1 MGGSDVARGTQQGGE
16 GRECRFV
23 SIGKEMKQNVENLK
37 RDFLLCAAEENL
49 RFKVGDQVQA
59 QVGGW
64 KNATIIKTWDDG
76 NCYRL

>member
-1 MGGSDVARGTQQGGE
+1 MAGSDVARGTQQGGE

-23 SIGKEMKQNVENLK
+23 FIGKEMKQNAENLK
-37 RDFLLCAAEENL
+37 CDFLLCAAEENL
-49 RFKVGDQVQA
+49 RFKMSDQVRA

>member
-1 MGGSDVARGTQQGGE
+1 MRVARSRAE
-16 GRECRFV
+16 KDA
-23 SIGKEMKQNVENLK
+23 SADK

>member
-1 MGGSDVARGTQQGGE
+1 MCVHRQGDE
-16 GRECRFV
+16 A
-23 SIGKEMKQNVENLK
+23 ENLK

-49 RFKVGDQVQA
+49 RFKMSDQVQA

-64 KNATIIKTWDDG
+64 KNATIIKTWDDR